1 MNKIP
6 KGFLHMAQQNV
17 HHFVEETIIGTVFK
31 RLAMGIIS
39 IVIVTAVLGYSHIAT
54 NIRYQT
60 MQQLQHEVVQQ
71 GIILDKS
78 FNHFAQHLSII
89 QQQLQTQQHINNID
103 YCTSQSIET
112 QSALHTLKNYLSE
125 WKPANVRLALVH
137 PTGNWQLN
145 LDCEKTSVD
154 KNIANLDFVQNTI
167 KNQPLQW
174 QSEIIYHKQNQ
185 AWVTAL
191 QPIYQQHQ
199 LQFIV
204 FAQLDIQPLLNQLDH
219 LIWTNAHSFLYN
231 QQKQTISHFPTPAPH
246 LDFATIEPI
255 WDEGSGQYVASTRL
269 QSNQWYLAI
278 ALPQKV
284 LGQIA
289 WETAQLIL
297 LFGAIILAT
306 VFILLYT
313 FLQHLIA
320 KPLHDIILATR
331 QLGQNNFDVRL
342 KMRRQDEFGLL
353 AKSFDKMVRHLSSHQ
368 QQLQTYT
375 LRLENDAKQLAQ
387 AKEQA
392 ESANIAKSQFLANM
406 SHELRTPLNAIIG
419 YSEILQEDATDE
431 GLNDFVSD
439 LEKISHSGQHL
450 LTLVSQVLDLSKI
463 EAGKMAVDKQPVQFA
478 RFMKSL
484 EQMLLPQMSAQQNQ
498 FNLDYPK
505 TLYEIDTDE
514 NKLKQ
519 ILLNLLSNAA
529 KFTQSGTVNLS
540 VRHQTREGQDG
551 LLFQVADSGIGI
563 SPKAQIN
570 IFNSFTQADNSTTR
584 KYGGTGLG
592 LTIVKQFTE
601 LLGGEITLSSQLGTG
616 SHFQIYLPVTC
627 HFVGAQ
633 STVEQSMNR
642 MLDVTQLE
650 AYHHILVV
658 EDDVNTLSLM
668 QKILSKTACE
678 VMTACHGKAALQS
691 LEMFQPDLILLDLM
705 MPEMDG
711 FSFLQHV
718 QEHAIWR
725 NIPIIVLTA
734 KDLTS
739 TESEA
744 LEKQAKLVLQKG
756 SYEMNDLLQDISTL
770 LAWQRPELSES

>member
-1 MNKIP
+1 
-6 KGFLHMAQQNV
+6 MAQQNV
-17 HHFVEETIIGTVFK
+17 HHFVEETIVGTVFK

-39 IVIVTAVLGYSHIAT
+39 IVIVMAVLGYSYIAT

-60 MQQLQHEVVQQ
+60 MNQLQHEVVQQ
-71 GIILDKS
+71 SIVLDKS
-78 FNHFAQHLSII
+78 FNHFTQHLSII
-89 QQQLQTQQHINNID
+89 QQRLQAHKNINNINS
-103 YCTSQSIET
+103 CTNQSIET
-112 QSALHTLKNYLSE
+112 QNALQTLRNYLSE
-125 WKPANVRLALVH
+125 WQPANVRLALVH
-137 PTGNWQLN
+137 PTENWQIN
-145 LDCEKTSVD
+145 LDCEQTSID
-154 KNIANLDFVQNTI
+154 KNIANLNFVQNTI
-167 KNQPLQW
+167 KTQPLQW
-174 QSEIIYHKQNQ
+174 QPEITYTASNQ
-185 AWVTAL
+185 AWISAL

-204 FAQLDIQPLLNQLDH
+204 FAQMDIQPLLNQLDH
-219 LIWTNAHSFLYN
+219 LIWTDAYSFLYN
-231 QQKQTISHFPTPAPH
+231 QKKQLISYFPTSAPS

-255 WDEGSGQYVASTRL
+255 WDEDSKQYIASTRL
-269 QSNQWYLAI
+269 QSNHWYLAI

-331 QLGQNNFDVRL
+331 QLGQNDFDVRL

-368 QQLQTYT
+368 QQLQTYA
-375 LRLENDAKQLAQ
+375 LRLENDAKQLAH

-431 GLNDFVSD
+431 GLNEFVSD

-463 EAGKMAVDKQPVQFA
+463 EAGKMAVDKQPIQFA

-484 EQMLLPQMSAQQNQ
+484 EQMILPQMTAQQNH
-498 FNLDYPK
+498 FHLDYPK
-505 TLYEIDTDE
+505 TLYEVDTDE

-529 KFTQSGTVNLS
+529 KFTQHGTINIS
-540 VRHQTREGQDG
+540 VRHQVKSGQDW

-563 SPKAQIN
+563 SPKAQVN

-584 KYGGTGLG
+584 QYGGTGLG

-616 SHFQIYLPVTC
+616 SIFQIHLPVDC

-642 MLDVTQLE
+642 VLDVTQFE
-650 AYHHILVV
+650 SYHRILVV

-678 VMTACHGKAALQS
+678 ITTACHGKAALQS

-718 QEHAIWR
+718 HKDPTWR

-739 TESEA
+739 RESET
-744 LEKQAKLVLQKG
+744 LQEQAQLVLQKG
-756 SYEMNDLLQDISTL
+756 NYEMNDLLQDISSL
-770 LAWQRPELSES
+770 LVWQQA

>member
-1 MNKIP
+1 
-6 KGFLHMAQQNV
+6 MAQQNV

-39 IVIVTAVLGYSHIAT
+39 IVVVMAVLGYSYIAT

-60 MQQLQHEVVQQ
+60 MNQLQHEVVQQ
-71 GIILDKS
+71 SIVLDES
-78 FNHFAQHLSII
+78 FNHFAEHLSII
-89 QQQLQTQQHINNID
+89 QQRLQVQKNIQNID

-112 QSALHTLKNYLSE
+112 QNALTILKNYFLD
-125 WKPANVRLALVH
+125 WKPTDVRLALVH
-137 PTGNWQLN
+137 PTENWQINLN
-145 LDCEKTSVD
+145 CEQTNI
-154 KNIANLDFVQNTI
+154 NIANLSFVQNTI

-174 QSEIIYHKQNQ
+174 QPEITYSNQNQ
-185 AWVTAL
+185 AWITAL
-191 QPIYQQHQ
+191 QPIYQRNQ

-204 FAQLDIQPLLNQLDH
+204 LAQMDIQPLLNQLDH
-219 LIWTNAHSFLYN
+219 LIWDDAHSFLYN
-231 QQKQTISHFPTPAPH
+231 QQKQAVSHLPTHPPY
-246 LDFATIEPI
+246 LDFATIEPV
-255 WDEGSGQYVASTRL
+255 WDEDTEQYIASTRL

-313 FLQHLIA
+313 FLQHLVA

-331 QLGQNNFDVRL
+331 QLGQKNFDVQL

-368 QQLQTYT
+368 QQLQTYA
-375 LRLENDAKQLAQ
+375 LRLENDAKQLAH

-431 GLNDFVSD
+431 GLDEFVSD

-463 EAGKMAVDKQPVQFA
+463 EAGKMVVDKQPIQFA

-484 EQMLLPQMSAQQNQ
+484 EQMLLPQMSAQQNH
-498 FNLDYPK
+498 FHLDYPK
-505 TLYEIDTDE
+505 TLYEVDTDE

-529 KFTQSGTVNLS
+529 KFTQHGTVNIS
-540 VRHQTREGQDG
+540 VRHQVKSGQDW

-563 SPKAQIN
+563 SPKAQVN

-584 KYGGTGLG
+584 QYGGTGLG

-616 SHFQIYLPVTC
+616 SIFQVHLPLAC

-633 STVEQSMNR
+633 SAVEQSMNR
-642 MLDVTQLE
+642 VLDVTQF
-650 AYHHILVV
+650 ASYHRILVV

-668 QKILSKTACE
+668 QKILSKTECE
-678 VMTACHGKAALQS
+678 IMTACHGRAALQS
-691 LEMFQPDLILLDLM
+691 LEIFQPDLILLDLM

-718 QEHAIWR
+718 HKHPTWR

-739 TESEA
+739 TESKTLQE
-744 LEKQAKLVLQKG
+744 QAQLVLQKG
-756 SYEMNDLLQDISTL
+756 NYEMNDLLQDISTL
-770 LAWQRPELSES
+770 IVWQKPGLSES

>member
-1 MNKIP
+1 
-6 KGFLHMAQQNV
+6 MAQQNV

-39 IVIVTAVLGYSHIAT
+39 IVIVTAVLGYSYIAT

-60 MQQLQHEVVQQ
+60 MEQLQHEVTQQ
-71 GIILDKS
+71 GILLDELFS
-78 FNHFAQHLSII
+78 HFAQHLDII
-89 QQQLQTQQHINNID
+89 QHRIQVNQ
-103 YCTSQSIET
+103 
-112 QSALHTLKNYLSE
+112 TLKNINYCTDQSVETQNALYTLKSYLSE
-125 WKPANVRLALVH
+125 WKQSNVRLSLINPAS
-137 PTGNWQLN
+137 NQQIS
-145 LDCEKTSVD
+145 LDCQQARID
-154 KNIANLDFVQNTI
+154 KKLTNIHFVQNTV

-174 QSEIIYHKQNQ
+174 QPDITYNEQR
-185 AWVTAL
+185 AWATAL

-204 FAQLDIQPLLNQLDH
+204 AAQIDIQPLLNKLDS
-219 LIWTNAHSFLYN
+219 LIWADAHSFLYN
-231 QQKQTISHFPTPAPH
+231 QQKQAISHFPTQAPY
-246 LDFATIEPI
+246 LDFATIEPV
-255 WDEGSGQYVASTRL
+255 WDEDTAQYIASTRL
-269 QSNQWYLAI
+269 QSNHWHLAI
-278 ALPQKV
+278 ALPQKL

-313 FLQHLIA
+313 FLQHLVA

-368 QQLQTYT
+368 QQLQTYA
-375 LRLENDAKQLAQ
+375 LRLENDAKQLAH

-463 EAGKMAVDKQPVQFA
+463 EAGKMVVDKQPIQFA

-484 EQMLLPQMSAQQNQ
+484 EQMILPQIDAQQNQ

-529 KFTQSGTVNLS
+529 KFTQNGTVNVS
-540 VRHQTREGQDG
+540 VRHQVKSGQDW
-551 LLFQVADSGIGI
+551 LLFQIADSGIGI
-563 SPKAQIN
+563 SPKAQVN

-616 SHFQIYLPVTC
+616 SIFQIQIPMTC

-642 MLDVTQLE
+642 VLDVTQLE
-650 AYHHILVV
+650 AYHRILVV

-718 QEHAIWR
+718 REHPTWR

-739 TESEA
+739 VESET
-744 LEKQAKLVLQKG
+744 LQEQAKLVLQKG
-756 SYEMNDLLQDISTL
+756 NYEMNDLLQDIGAL
-770 LAWQRPELSES
+770 LIWKNPELSENY